1 MEDSVKDESFT
12 CYGKGMVIKM
22 KWSEIVKNNKLL
34 PDLINV
40 ILGIAVIVL
49 FVLVILIPDNYA
61 IMSALMIVA
70 GIMNLSNGFRK
81 ARVNGQKGIG
91 MFLGIVGLIVIAFGL
106 YYLRLALA

>member
-1 MEDSVKDESFT
+1 
-12 CYGKGMVIKM
+12 MVIKM
-22 KWSEIVKNNKLL
+22 KWNEIIKNNKLL

-81 ARVNGQKGIG
+81 ARVNGQKGMG
-91 MFLGIVGLIVIAFGL
+91 MFFGIVGFVIIAFGL

>member
-1 MEDSVKDESFT
+1 MEDKMNWNKIIKD
-12 CYGKGMVIKM
+12 
-22 KWSEIVKNNKLL
+22 NKLL

-61 IMSALMIVA
+61 IMAALMIVA
-70 GIMNLSNGFRK
+70 GVMNLSNGFRK

-91 MFLGIVGLIVIAFGL
+91 MFFGVVGFVIIAFGL